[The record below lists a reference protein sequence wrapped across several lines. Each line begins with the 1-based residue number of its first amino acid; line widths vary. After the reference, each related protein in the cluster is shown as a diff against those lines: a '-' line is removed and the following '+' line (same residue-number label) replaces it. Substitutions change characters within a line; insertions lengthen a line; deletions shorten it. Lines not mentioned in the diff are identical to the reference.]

1 MNPFRLFPR
10 DAVVRLHLIDDST
23 VEGRFLRKRRGFIHM
38 TDGRIEADGKLRD
51 AAGMLMVPRK
61 LVKIV
66 QVVG

>member
-1 MNPFRLFPR
+1 
-10 DAVVRLHLIDDST
+10 
-23 VEGRFLRKRRGFIHM
+23 M